1 MFSTCTLRLTGVFM
15 ALQLKDLVEEV
26 VDDHSRMTS
35 MQVENEG
42 SAGFSLD
49 KRL

>member
-1 MFSTCTLRLTGVFM
+1 M

-49 KRL
+49 KRQ